1 MRILCRI
8 GRLNLCGRSMF
19 SRSMRI
25 VAVFLSLAQLVVWGV
40 VAPVHRLNHHSHLA
54 AAKPDQTTCHSHCCS
69 HHKLGKSP
77 QQSSDHPTDESNAP
91 DRCPHD
97 DNHCGLCTIALQP
110 GRAADVVEVT
120 SAVVRVA
127 SLVEVAEVVAFS
139 ECARSF
145 DSRGPPKV

>member
-1 MRILCRI
+1 
-8 GRLNLCGRSMF
+8 
-19 SRSMRI
+19 MRI
-25 VAVFLSLAQLVVWGV
+25 VAVLLSLAQLVVWGF

-54 AAKPDQTTCHSHCCS
+54 AATPDQTTCHSHGCS
-69 HHKLGKSP
+69 HHKLGKVP
-77 QQSSDHPTDESNAP
+77 QQYSTDESNAP

-97 DNHCGLCTIALQP
+97 DSHCGLCTIALLS